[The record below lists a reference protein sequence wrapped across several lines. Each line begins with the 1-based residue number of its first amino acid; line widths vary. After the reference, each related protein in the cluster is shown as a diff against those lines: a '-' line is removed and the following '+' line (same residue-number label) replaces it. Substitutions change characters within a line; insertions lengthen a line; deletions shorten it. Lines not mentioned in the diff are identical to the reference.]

1 MSLCCLKMS
10 HSWMDCDVISS
21 YNYGQIVKRPTHSA
35 VKTILLVDD
44 GDDIRVTTKWFL
56 TSFGFAVDAARTA
69 EEALALFNPAIHD
82 VVITDNSM
90 PGMTGA
96 EMAHVIKMRSPS
108 TPILMYSGNPPNN
121 RTCLDVVI
129 QRPTHLLTLKDAVDK
144 LLAAK

>member
-1 MSLCCLKMS
+1 
-10 HSWMDCDVISS
+10 MDCDVISS

-82 VVITDNSM
+82 VVVTDNSM

-108 TPILMYSGNPPNN
+108 TPILMYSGKPPDN
-121 RTCLDVVI
+121 RSCLDVVI

-144 LLAAK
+144 LLTTK